1 MKRLIAVL
9 VLLASAVHAGAQHS
23 RTLADSIREVYNIPG
38 LAYAV
43 ISSGSIIDMAAT
55 GVQRTDRPGALQLT
69 SCFHIGSNTKAVTAL
84 LAAQLVQDKKISW
97 DTKFLDLF
105 PELKP
110 ASRKVYYPVTLQQLL
125 SFRGKL
131 PGYTYTFD
139 TPTREEIRG
148 DEAEQRLAM
157 ARYFLAKP
165 PMKEEN
171 GLTPS
176 NVDYIL
182 AGLMLE
188 KASGRSYKELVTAL
202 GQRLGIQF
210 GFDYPNLTDST
221 QTWGHDISGNPVTPA
236 DNYKLN
242 WLLSAGN
249 ININLPDY
257 IRFIQ
262 LHLLGLKGQTTLL
275 PQAVF
280 NKLLFG
286 LPVFSLGWFNA
297 TVDSTK
303 QRRAWNEGN
312 AGAFITSVEIIQ
324 PLDRAYIIFTNSA
337 TPETAEGV
345 KVLAEIL
352 KAKCRE

>member
-9 VLLASAVHAGAQHS
+9 VLLGSALYAGAQSS
-23 RTLADSIREVYNIPG
+23 RALADSVRRAYHIPG

-43 ISSGSIIDMAAT
+43 ISSDSIIDMAAT
-55 GVQRTDRPGALQLT
+55 GLQRVDRPEALQLT
-69 SCFHIGSNTKAVTAL
+69 GRFHIGSNTKAVTAL
-84 LAAQLVQDKKISW
+84 LAALLVQDKKISW

-105 PELKP
+105 PDLKP
-110 ASRKVYYPVTLQQLL
+110 ASRTVYYSVTLQQLL

-131 PGYTYTFD
+131 PRYTYTFD
-139 TPTREEIRG
+139 TPTREEITG
-148 DEAEQRLAM
+148 NEAEQRLAM

-188 KASGRSYKELVTAL
+188 KVSDRSYKELVTDL
-202 GQRLGIQF
+202 GQRLAIQF

-221 QTWGHDISGNPVTPA
+221 QTWGHDTAGNPVAPA

-249 ININLPDY
+249 INISLPDY
-257 IRFIQ
+257 TRFIQ
-262 LHLLGLKGQTTLL
+262 LHLLGLKGKATML
-275 PQAVF
+275 PSPVF
-280 NKLLFG
+280 KKLLFG

-297 TVDSTK
+297 TDADTK
-303 QRRAWNEGN
+303 HRMAWNEGN

-337 TPETAEGV
+337 TPETGEGM
-345 KVLAEIL
+345 KVLLQLL
-352 KAKCRE
+352 KAKYGE